1 MHQGAPR
8 MWRVES
14 LCGLGYDRRGV
25 VDQRTQM
32 LPGVILF
39 SRALGSADRLTIAD
53 LKVFVWIRHLRSGA
67 LDHIPADL
75 PDRIAPM
82 RSTPASAR
90 VLANKSA
97 IVAMFSILPRSAAH
111 HE

>member
-39 SRALGSADRLTIAD
+39 SRALGKRPT
-53 LKVFVWIRHLRSGA
+53 
-67 LDHIPADL
+67 
-75 PDRIAPM
+75 M
-82 RSTPASAR
+82 
-90 VLANKSA
+90 
-97 IVAMFSILPRSAAH
+97 
-111 HE
+111 

>member
-1 MHQGAPR
+1 MLRGCG
-8 MWRVES
+8 ES
-14 LCGLGYDRRGV
+14 SPSVGWVMSV
-25 VDQRTQM
+25 VDQRTQV

-75 PDRIAPM
+75 PDRIAPKLVEHYQ
-82 RSTPASAR
+82 R
-90 VLANKSA
+90 VNSDPRIQAYYAKHGLAG
-97 IVAMFSILPRSAAH
+97 
-111 HE
+111 